1 MKGLFIL
8 FLFAL
13 FLVFIFIIVNFLF
26 APQSPY
32 VEKYSIFECGFHSF
46 LGQNRSQFVIKF
58 FIFGILYLL
67 LDLEIVLVYP
77 YGVSQ
82 YENESYGLLILVIFI
97 TIISIGFVYEIGK
110 NALNIDSKQYFNN
123 G

>member
-8 FLFAL
+8 FFFAL
-13 FLVFIFIIVNFLF
+13 FLVFIFIIINFLF

-82 YENESYGLLILVIFI
+82 YENESYGLLILMIFI

-110 NALNIDSKQYFNN
+110 NALNIDSKQYSNN
-123 G
+123 S